1 MRYWSLGFLAIALLA
16 TVVALRDDTE
26 ALTLARV
33 VFGIA
38 LLLFAVVLI
47 VRRLDRDHVDPDDT

>member
-16 TVVALRDDTE
+16 AIVALRDDTE
-26 ALTLARV
+26 ALTVARV
-33 VFGIA
+33 VFGVA
-38 LLLFAVVLI
+38 LLLFAVVLL